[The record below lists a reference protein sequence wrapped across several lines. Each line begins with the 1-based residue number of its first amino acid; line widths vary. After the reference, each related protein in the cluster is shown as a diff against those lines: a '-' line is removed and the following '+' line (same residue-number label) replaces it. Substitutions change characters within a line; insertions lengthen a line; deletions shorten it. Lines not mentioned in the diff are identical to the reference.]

1 MMDRKA
7 FDRVFIIIFENQL
20 ADNVMQNAYMK
31 SLATDGIYLYN
42 YHGITHPSQPNYIA
56 SIAGSTMGV
65 DDDSSQDLDGGNIV
79 DLLEAKGV
87 SWKAYMEDLPE
98 DDKST
103 HKEHKYYRKHNP
115 FISFNNNRNNPARLE
130 RIVEAKQLAIDVQN
144 NSLPQYCWYTP
155 NIENDGH
162 SIPIGFEFL
171 HPLRSVNFLARW
183 LQGFL
188 TPLLAEPN
196 FAKGTLIVITFDE
209 SLPHDDNHVYTVL
222 LGDMVNPKL
231 VETERYNHYSLLRTI
246 EENFDLGTLG
256 REDQTAN
263 WFRFLWGLDEPT
275 FDWADHAQ

>member
-1 MMDRKA
+1 MDRKA

-20 ADNVMQNAYMK
+20 ADSVLQNPYMK

-42 YHGITHPSQPNYIA
+42 YHGVSHPSQPNYVA
-56 SIAGSTMGV
+56 SISGSTMGV
-65 DDDSSQDLDGGNIV
+65 GDDSLHNVDGANIV

-87 SWKAYMEDLPE
+87 SWKAYMEGLPE
-98 DDKST
+98 DKTTNHEDK
-103 HKEHKYYRKHNP
+103 YFRKHNP
-115 FISFNNNRNNPARLE
+115 FISFNNNRDDPGRLAK
-130 RIVEAKQLAIDVQN
+130 IVEAKQLEIDVQS

-162 SIPIGFEFL
+162 TIPISFELFN
-171 HPLRSVNFLARW
+171 PARRVDFLARW

-196 FAKGTLIVITFDE
+196 FAKGTMVVITFDE
-209 SLPHDDNHVYTVL
+209 SVPHDDNHVYTVL

-263 WFRFLWGLDEPT
+263 WFRFLWGLDNPT
-275 FDWADHAQ
+275 FDWAAHSG